1 MGLVYKTV
9 SKYLSNLLY
18 NVHGKARTWDVWKW
32 SKWNFREKNIIPKRQ
47 NKFDRIKSRLD
58 IAKEEKIATELEDIV
73 TEGIQKNLNRSPV
86 S

>member
-1 MGLVYKTV
+1 MYENDPNEILEK
-9 SKYLSNLLY
+9 
-18 NVHGKARTWDVWKW
+18 
-32 SKWNFREKNIIPKRQ
+32 KNIILKRQ

>member
-1 MGLVYKTV
+1 MYMVKRGLGMYENDPNEILEK
-9 SKYLSNLLY
+9 
-18 NVHGKARTWDVWKW
+18 
-32 SKWNFREKNIIPKRQ
+32 KNIILKRQ